1 MDNLIDK
8 VDTEPTMPEKSPQPV
23 FFTFMLLIVAVLVG
37 SLIGN
42 LFVLT
47 ISQMK
52 GISLQELL
60 TQTDEN
66 SPLEIRNF
74 LRTVNLVSHF
84 MTFSLPSIAL
94 IYFLYRQR
102 AISFFKLDRRPLL
115 RNIFYGL
122 LFILIS
128 FPLAQFTYWLNQ
140 QLPLPQWAIE
150 MENSAEGMLKS
161 VLNMQSPWELM
172 YNLLVVAVIPAIGEE
187 LLFRG
192 IIQQKLEKSFNNAI
206 VAVWVTGILF
216 SAIHLQFQ
224 GFIPRMI
231 LGAMLGYL
239 LVWTRNLWIPILAH
253 FFFNGAQV
261 AAQYFYGAEMDPE
274 ALDNM
279 DKAPWMI
286 GIFSTIA
293 LIAMGY
299 TIFKYNKERVASKDG
314 EQDTA
319 FSDHTL
325 T

>member
-8 VDTEPTMPEKSPQPV
+8 VDIEPTKPKKTPQPV
-23 FFTFMLLIVAVLVG
+23 FFTFLLLIVAVLVG

-42 LFVLT
+42 LLVLA
-47 ISQMK
+47 IAQAQ

-66 SPLEIRNF
+66 SPLGTRNF
-74 LRTVNLVSHF
+74 LRLVNLVSHF

-94 IYFLYRQR
+94 ILFLYRDK
-102 AISFFKLDRRPLL
+102 AIVFFKLDRMPIG
-115 RNIFYGL
+115 RNVFYSI

-140 QLPLPQWAIE
+140 QIPLPEWAIE

-161 VLNMQSPWELM
+161 VLNMQSPWELLF
-172 YNLLVVAVIPAIGEE
+172 NLLVVAVIPAIGEE

-192 IIQQKLEKSFNNAI
+192 IIQQKLEKAWGNAI
-206 VAVWVTGILF
+206 LAVWVTGILF

-239 LVWTRNLWIPILAH
+239 LIWTRNLWIPIIAH
-253 FFFNGAQV
+253 FVFNGAQV
-261 AAQYFYGAEMDPE
+261 IAQYYYGADIDPE
-274 ALDNM
+274 ALNEM
-279 DKAPWMI
+279 EKAPWI
-286 GIFSTIA
+286 VGLFSAAA
-293 LIAMGY
+293 LIGVG
-299 TIFKYNKERVASKDG
+299 IIINRYNQQRFMEEESGPADDPSV
-314 EQDTA
+314 
-319 FSDHTL
+319 
-325 T
+325 

>member
-8 VDTEPTMPEKSPQPV
+8 VDTEATKPEKTPQPV
-23 FFTFMLLIVAVLVG
+23 FFTFLLLIVAVLVG

-42 LFVLT
+42 LMVLA
-47 ISQMK
+47 ISQAQ
-52 GISLQELL
+52 GISLQDLL

-66 SPLEIRNF
+66 SPLGTRNF

-94 IYFLYRQR
+94 ILFLYRDR
-102 AISFFKLDRRPLL
+102 ALSFFKLDRSPLVK
-115 RNIFYGL
+115 NIFYGII
-122 LFILIS
+122 FILIS

-140 QLPLPQWAIE
+140 QLPLPQWAID

-161 VLNMQSPWELM
+161 VLNMQSPWELLF
-172 YNLLVVAVIPAIGEE
+172 NLLVVAVIPAIGEE

-192 IIQQKLEKSFNNAI
+192 IIQQKLEKTFGNAI

-239 LVWTRNLWIPILAH
+239 LVWTRNLWIPIIAH

-261 AAQYFYGAEMDPE
+261 VAQYFYGAEIDPD
-274 ALDNM
+274 ALNDM
-279 DKAPWMI
+279 DKAPWMV
-286 GIFSTIA
+286 GLFSTAA
-293 LIAMGY
+293 LIATGY
-299 TIFKYNKERVASKDG
+299 FMYQFNKQRIEKEGSEYA
-314 EQDTA
+314 
-319 FSDHTL
+319 
-325 T
+325 

>member
-8 VDTEPTMPEKSPQPV
+8 VDTEPTKPDPGSQPV

-42 LFVLT
+42 LLVLA
-47 ISQMK
+47 ISQAQ

-66 SPLEIRNF
+66 SPLPTRNF
-74 LRTVNLVSHF
+74 LRLVNLVSHF

-94 IYFLYRQR
+94 IFFLYRDK
-102 AISFFKLDRRPLL
+102 ALSFFKLDRTPLA
-115 RNIFYGL
+115 RNIFYSI
-122 LFILIS
+122 LFIFIS

-140 QLPLPQWAIE
+140 QLPLPEWAIE

-161 VLNMQSPWELM
+161 VLNMQSSTELF

-192 IIQQKLEKSFNNAI
+192 IIQQKLAKAFGNA
-206 VAVWVTGILF
+206 VLAVWVTGILF

-239 LVWTRNLWIPILAH
+239 LVWTRNLWIPIIAH

-261 AAQYFYGAEMDPE
+261 VAQYYYGAEIDPE
-274 ALDNM
+274 ALNEM
-279 DKAPWMI
+279 ETAPWLI
-286 GIFSTIA
+286 GILSTVA
-293 LIAMGY
+293 LIVSGY
-299 TIFKYNKERVASKDG
+299 FIYQKNKERFEEEEGEQADVASV
-314 EQDTA
+314 
-319 FSDHTL
+319 
-325 T
+325 